1 MPIPIPEVKSNAIQE
16 PNLNSGSSSSLP
28 SLISPY
34 RPNAKKS
41 KKNRK
46 NALSKI

>member
-16 PNLNSGSSSSLP
+16 LNLYSGSSLWLP